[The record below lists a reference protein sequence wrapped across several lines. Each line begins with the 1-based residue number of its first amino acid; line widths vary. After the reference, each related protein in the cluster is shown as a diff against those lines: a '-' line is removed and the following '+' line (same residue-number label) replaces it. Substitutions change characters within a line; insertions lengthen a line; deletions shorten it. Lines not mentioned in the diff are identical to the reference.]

1 MKIPA
6 HLKRILPVLKNKY
19 FIAGSFFAV
28 WITFFDNNNLI
39 DRWHFKKQLN
49 ELNEKRDYYQQEIE
63 KNKQDLEALMGNKE
77 KLEKFAREKYLMK
90 KDDEEIFV
98 FVKKETNG

>member
-1 MKIPA
+1 M
-6 HLKRILPVLKNKY
+6 
-19 FIAGSFFAV
+19 
-28 WITFFDNNNLI
+28 I
-39 DRWHFKKQLN
+39 DRWHFNKQLR
-49 ELNEKRDYYQQEIE
+49 ELEQKRDYYQMEIE

-98 FVKKETNG
+98 FVKKEVNG

>member
-1 MKIPA
+1 MKFNSRI
-6 HLKRILPVLKNKY
+6 KRFLPVLKNRY

-28 WITFFDNNNLI
+28 WITFFDDNNLI
-39 DRWHFKKQLN
+39 DRWHFKRQLR
-49 ELNEKRDYYQQEIE
+49 ELEQKRDYYQQEIE

-90 KDDEEIFV
+90 KEDEEIFV
-98 FVKKETNG
+98 FVKKEVDG